1 MLIIGERINTSRKAV
16 APAVGARDE
25 EFVRGEA
32 QNQAGAG
39 ADYLDVNCGTFVHE
53 EPELLEWLVRTAQSA
68 VDAPLCLD
76 SPNPAALRRALA
88 AHRGRALINSI
99 TAERERWEKVLPLVK
114 EYGTRIIALTMDD
127 DGMSESAEERFK
139 VGARLVEDLTKNG
152 VAPEDIF
159 IDPLVRPVSTGTHY
173 AVVVYETIRRIRRE
187 FPGVHTVC
195 GLSNVS
201 FGLPAR
207 KLVNQTFLVQA
218 MQAGLDA
225 AIVDPLDKRLMSLIY
240 AGELLLDRDE
250 YAANFLSAFRQDRL
264 EI

>member
-16 APAVGARDE
+16 APAVGARDGD
-25 EFVRGEA
+25 FVRSEA
-32 QNQAGAG
+32 RNQVEAG
-39 ADYLDVNCGTFVHE
+39 ADYLDVNCGTFVQE
-53 EPELLEWLVRTAQSA
+53 EPELLEWLVRTVQSA
-68 VDAPLCLD
+68 ADVPLCLD

-88 AHRGRALINSI
+88 AHHGRALINSI
-99 TAERERWEKVLPLVK
+99 TAERDRWGKVLPLVK
-114 EYGTRIIALTMDD
+114 EYGARIIALTMDD
-127 DGMSESAEERFK
+127 EGMSESAEERFR
-139 VGARLVEDLTKNG
+139 VGARLIENLTKNG

-173 AVVVYETIRRIRRE
+173 ALVVYEAILRIRRE

-201 FGLPAR
+201 YGLPAR

-240 AGELLLDRDE
+240 ASELLLNRDE
-250 YAANFLSAFRQDRL
+250 YAANFLSAFRQERL
-264 EI
+264 EL

>member
-16 APAVGARDE
+16 APAVGARDGD
-25 EFVRGEA
+25 FVRGEA
-32 QNQAGAG
+32 RNQVEAG
-39 ADYLDVNCGTFVHE
+39 ADYLDVNCGTFVQE
-53 EPELLEWLVRTAQSA
+53 EPELLEWLVRTVQSA
-68 VDAPLCLD
+68 ADVPLCLD

-99 TAERERWEKVLPLVK
+99 TAERDRWDKVLPLVK
-114 EYGTRIIALTMDD
+114 EYGARIIALTMDD
-127 DGMSESAEERFK
+127 EGMSESAEERFR
-139 VGARLVEDLTKNG
+139 VGAHLVENLTKNG

-173 AVVVYETIRRIRRE
+173 ALVVYETILRIRRE

-201 FGLPAR
+201 YGLPAR

-240 AGELLLDRDE
+240 ASELLLNRDE
-250 YAANFLSAFRQDRL
+250 YAANFLSAFRQERL
-264 EI
+264 EL